1 MVQQN
6 KYRDADK
13 NLYNLMLPTFH
24 CFVTTISNVL
34 MNATKL
40 SNAIPY
46 NPLNFGQ
53 PFTLMVYASSISG
66 LFFDSSLNVTL
77 TSPSYSCSI
86 NSRGAWNIKAIT
98 SLDNPYED
106 LLGFDTSLPFAIV
119 ALSILSL
126 SNA

>member
-6 KYRDADK
+6 KYRDVDK
-13 NLYNLMLPTFH
+13 NLYNLTWPTFH

-34 MNATKL
+34 IDATDL
-40 SNAIPY
+40 NNSIPQ

-53 PFTLMVYASSISG
+53 PFVLMVYASSISG
-66 LFFDSSLNVTL
+66 LYFHSSLNVTL

-86 NSRGAWNIKAIT
+86 NSRGSWNIKAIT